1 MSRTDG
7 LIALVGM
14 KLTEIRNAIFV
25 PMGSVTYYKIKIKQ
39 YLEGDSTKQKH
50 VGSSSPLY
58 DRFYT
63 NILKENRSEFIEA

>member
-1 MSRTDG
+1 M
-7 LIALVGM
+7 IEIVGM
-14 KLTEIRNAIFV
+14 KLPEIRNAIIV

-39 YLEGDSTKQKH
+39 YLEGNSTKQKH

-63 NILKENRSEFIEA
+63 NILKENRSELIEA

>member
-1 MSRTDG
+1 M
-7 LIALVGM
+7 IAIVEM
-14 KLTEIRNAIFV
+14 KLPEIRNAIIV
-25 PMGSVTYYKIKIKQ
+25 PMVSVTYYTIKIKQ

-63 NILKENRSEFIEA
+63 TILKENRSEFIEA